1 MELPPGLP
9 SQNDYGVKEFLAIAW
24 FIFAAMAAG
33 VSVAVILNKMREK

>member
-9 SQNDYGVKEFLAIAW
+9 PENNYGIKEFLAIAW

-33 VSVAVILNKMREK
+33 VSIAVILNKMREK